1 MTPEE
6 VAASY
11 DEAEAQDV
19 QGAGD
24 DHDDEQ

>member
-11 DEAEAQDV
+11 DGRDV
-19 QGAGD
+19 D
-24 DHDDEQ
+24 DPDPESDDED